1 MWKSGCRIAEA
12 EVIIKG
18 FKGSTLLLRG
28 GGGKVRGSS

>member
-12 EVIIKG
+12 EIIIKG

-28 GGGKVRGSS
+28 VGK